1 MPSHEKKSAADLRK
15 ELRELRKEYVKPV
28 SRMRLGDIS
37 AEIEKLRANREETPA
52 PAATPSSASKK
63 KMMSTVEDIKTAK
76 AMEFPQKPS
85 AGEKKSAGRVSK
97 SSAKEENKNAG
108 GEAMQKKKSKLERLM
123 AMMSDTDEE

>member
-52 PAATPSSASKK
+52 AAAVPSASLKK
-63 KMMSTVEDIKTAK
+63 SQSAVETIKEAK
-76 AMEFPQKPS
+76 RMEFPQKPS
-85 AGEKKSAGRVSK
+85 AGEKKSRMAAGK
-97 SSAKEENKNAG
+97 SSAPADAKTVS
-108 GEAMQKKKSKLERLM
+108 GEKKKSKLERLM
-123 AMMSDTDEE
+123 AMMSDTDEDM

>member
-85 AGEKKSAGRVSK
+85 AGEKKSRMAAGK
-97 SSAKEENKNAG
+97 SSAPADAKTVS
-108 GEAMQKKKSKLERLM
+108 GEKKKSKLERLM
-123 AMMSDTDEE
+123 AMMSDTDEDM